1 VINHITQ
8 YFKKGGAS
16 MELKMSVSEAA
27 ELIKEVKSLPSKIF
41 EYIDTGIKEAV
52 GSFLTNLM
60 D

>member
-1 VINHITQ
+1 
-8 YFKKGGAS
+8 